1 MSSSHFPGADQAWD
15 AWEPHEEAGVGEER
29 PWWWGCL
36 PGPYP
41 LASVSVDEGERL
53 DSDCRKDP
61 LSEDPLSP
69 GSGILF
75 KKRKEDENLQT
86 CPLTLQSHSVQ

>member
-1 MSSSHFPGADQAWD
+1 MLGNPMRKLGWGRRG
-15 AWEPHEEAGVGEER
+15 PAGGG
-29 PWWWGCL
+29 GCL
-36 PGPYP
+36 PGPHP
-41 LASVSVDEGERL
+41 LASVSVDEGESL
-53 DSDCRKDP
+53 DSVFGKDP

>member
-1 MSSSHFPGADQAWD
+1 MSSSHCPGADQAWD
-15 AWEPHEEAGVGEER
+15 AWEPMRKLGWGKRGPGGGLSSR
-29 PWWWGCL
+29 PTP
-36 PGPYP
+36 PG
-41 LASVSVDEGERL
+41 SVSVDGGERL

-86 CPLTLQSHSVQ
+86 CALTLQSHSVQ